1 MVRIYRDSDGNV
13 VGSSHTFQE
22 QVEAYQFIFITV
34 TVLIFHLYTP
44 LGWIL
49 PFLTDSPDWL
59 LPGYIESVLDTSKLE
74 GMETAVPRILH
85 VWVTFF
91 YSGFYIT
98 SLLIGTFKASL
109 PPNALW
115 FLTLT
120 GSLILSLAQIYGWYL
135 ALKKFPLVTISIYV
149 FPLAF
154 ALLQIFAMWLL
165 K

>member
-1 MVRIYRDSDGNV
+1 MVRIYRDSDGKT

-22 QVEAYQFIFITV
+22 QAEAWKYIIIAV

-49 PFLTDSPDWL
+49 PFLSEAQNWL
-59 LPGYIESVLDTSKLE
+59 PRFIESVLDEFKLE
-74 GMETAVPRILH
+74 GIETAGPRILE
-85 VWVTFF
+85 VWLTIF

-98 SLLIGTFKASL
+98 SLIIGNFKASL
-109 PPNALW
+109 PPNAFW

-135 ALKKFPLVTISIYV
+135 AWKKFPLVTISIYV
-149 FPLAF
+149 FPLAL
-154 ALLQIFAMWLL
+154 ALLQIFAMWLF